1 MKNLQL
7 RLVGEAAAVV
17 VLATALSSC
26 ANAGSPLAA
35 APAGGINPSSPA
47 SSVFSA
53 DVDLPNR
60 PLIGTI
66 AKGSAVPERVSGAGQ
81 APRQLLF
88 VTNLD
93 GSIRLYPADIHNT
106 HAKLVGTITKG
117 ATRTEGDWID
127 SKGTLYVENGAQY
140 PAQASVEEYKHGATS
155 PFRTITEGL
164 NLPGAVAVGKD
175 GTVYVNQLGQGGG
188 GTIGV
193 VIVYPPGGI
202 TPERTIPLN
211 PTPEYGMDAGGM
223 AMDAEGNV
231 YAATF
236 GNAGEVHVFKIAPGS
251 SQATDLGVQ
260 GYGGS
265 AIAVDGAG
273 NLYTAG
279 FSGFIAV
286 YAPGAIFPSRIIPAD
301 FSVYGM
307 IAKPNG
313 TLYAVA
319 DRFVAEYAPG
329 TNTPINYVDTLY
341 GSTFSY
347 DAAIGSL

>member
-1 MKNLQL
+1 MKYVHA
-7 RLVGEAAAVV
+7 RLVGETVAVV
-17 VLATALSSC
+17 ALATALSSC
-26 ANAGSPLAA
+26 SNAGTPLATVPA
-35 APAGGINPSSPA
+35 AGNNTSPA
-47 SSVFSA
+47 SSTRTV
-53 DVDLPNR
+53 
-60 PLIGTI
+60 
-66 AKGSAVPERVSGAGQ
+66 AVPTDAIGANRVAYGSNFIGRTAQ
-81 APRQLLF
+81 APKPLLF

-93 GSIRLYPADIHNT
+93 GSIRLYPADIHNS

-140 PAQASVEEYKHGATS
+140 PAQADVEEYKHGATS
-155 PFRTITEGL
+155 PFRTITQGL
-164 NLPGAVAVGKD
+164 DMPGAVAAGSD
-175 GTVYVNQLGQGGG
+175 GTVYVNQLGEAGG

-193 VIVYPPGGI
+193 VIVYPPGGT
-202 TPERTIPLN
+202 TPERTISLN

-231 YAATF
+231 FAATV
-236 GNAGEVHVFKIAPGS
+236 GNAGEVHVFKIVPGS
-251 SQATDLGVQ
+251 SQATDLRIQ

-286 YAPGAIFPSRIIPAD
+286 YAPGAILPTRTILAN

-307 IAKPNG
+307 TAKPNG

-329 TNTPINYVDTLY
+329 ANTPINYVDTLH

-347 DAAIGSL
+347 DAAIGSQ